1 MTNVRTFLEIRPGM
15 RNRLQAIEALVDVL
29 DSLEPDVDLEDNG
42 DNELTADE
50 EPRLGATNGLHQSH
64 AGQVPTDDADE
75 AEPSLGSVGEGR
87 GFHGTA
93 LPGYADDR
101 EERER
106 AWRRRSRRAPRRR
119 RRG

>member
-1 MTNVRTFLEIRPGM
+1 M

-64 AGQVPTDDADE
+64 AWQVPTDDADE

-87 GFHGTA
+87 GFHGMA
-93 LPGYADDR
+93 LPGYPMIAR
-101 EERER
+101 KRTSMAEAFSTSHTMKTTRVNELSTW
-106 AWRRRSRRAPRRR
+106 A
-119 RRG
+119 